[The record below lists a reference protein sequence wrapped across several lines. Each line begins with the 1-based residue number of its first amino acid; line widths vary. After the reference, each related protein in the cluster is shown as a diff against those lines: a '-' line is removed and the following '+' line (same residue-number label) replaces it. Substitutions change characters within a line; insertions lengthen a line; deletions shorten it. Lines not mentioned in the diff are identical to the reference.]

1 VSKSKLPFEYPIKP
15 RLEEVFLPQKR
26 NYQGGVVRIIVAD
39 AKKDKEK
46 KRVQKV
52 VAEASLDVDLA
63 KAIEVLLLFSWSCSF
78 S

>member
-1 VSKSKLPFEYPIKP
+1 MRRPTNWP
-15 RLEEVFLPQKR
+15 LEEVFLPQKR
-26 NYQGGVVRIIVAD
+26 NYQGGVVRTIVTD

-63 KAIEVLLLFSWSCSF
+63 KAIEVS
-78 S
+78 